1 MKMTSKLSRRY
12 FIKNVS
18 LFSGGLLLACDMN
31 TESTNAMLENSG
43 ESFMPNLFVE
53 LKPNGDLILT
63 ASRSEMGQGVRTSLT
78 SVIADELDADWSR
91 VSVKQAPGD
100 DAYGNQNT
108 DGSRSIR
115 TIYEPMRK
123 MGAMARAMLVSAAAD
138 HWGISEDKCST
149 AKHYVIREN
158 SEEKLF
164 YGDLVKAAGT
174 MLIPENPKLKSPDE
188 FVYIGKEL
196 TSVDAN
202 DFVTGVSKY
211 GLDIKV
217 EGMVYACIARSPVTF
232 GEIKS
237 FDDSDS
243 LKVPGVQSV
252 NLIERIKK
260 PFGALG
266 GVAVVGSNTW
276 AAIEGKKALKLE
288 WDNGAN
294 ESYSSKEYM
303 DEITANVHKKAKLIR
318 KEGNFNKAINEADS
332 IVEAT
337 YQLPHLVHAPM
348 ETPNATAIVKNGTC
362 EVWAPVQ
369 APQTTRQEISDFLE
383 IDLDK
388 VTIHVTFLGGGFG
401 RKSKPDF
408 VLEAVA
414 LSKLLE
420 KPVQVV
426 WTREDDIQHSYYHA
440 ISSQYLKASFKDGLV
455 SGWLH
460 RTAYPSITS
469 TFMPGVSHG
478 AGFEFQQ
485 GMTNM
490 PYEIDHIRFENGE
503 AKAHVRIGWLRSVYN
518 IIHGFS
524 INVFADELAVS
535 AGKDPLEF
543 RLELIGSDRIYPSDE
558 VYKLDTSKLKNV
570 LKTAAKN
577 AEWGRELPEG
587 HGMGIAIHYSFY
599 TYVATIVE
607 VSVINEKLK
616 VIKIFTAVDCGTVVN
631 KNTVKSQLEGA
642 AIFGMSLAYYGDISL
657 ENGAVEQSNF
667 HDYKMLRIHEAPEI
681 DVEIIESGD
690 IPTGIGEPGVPVI
703 APAIVNAIFDATG
716 KRYRNLPLKAEGLL
730 K

>member
-31 TESTNAMLENSG
+31 TESTNSIVENSG
-43 ESFMPNLFVE
+43 KNFMPNLFVE

-138 HWGISEDKCST
+138 HWGIAEDKCST
-149 AKHYVIREN
+149 AKHYVIRED

-164 YGDLVKAAGT
+164 YGDLVEAAA
-174 MLIPENPKLKSPDE
+174 MVIPENPKLKSPEE

-318 KEGNFNKAINEADS
+318 KEGNYNKAINEADS

-657 ENGAVEQSNF
+657 ENGAVKQSNF